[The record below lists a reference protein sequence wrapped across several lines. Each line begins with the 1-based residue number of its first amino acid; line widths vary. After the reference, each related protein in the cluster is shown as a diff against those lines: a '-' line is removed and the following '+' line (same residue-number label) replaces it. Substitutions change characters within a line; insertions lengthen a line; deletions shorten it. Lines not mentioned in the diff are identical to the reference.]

1 MSPVTALTYVLPH
14 RLLSAWARRLAHSSN
29 PKLKQWLIDTVV
41 RRFGVDLSEAV
52 LQLKAMGVPMR
63 WAFVT
68 GMVGVASLRLAA
80 LYFGWQLPALQ
91 MLQMHP

>member
-1 MSPVTALTYVLPH
+1 MTMPDD
-14 RLLSAWARRLAHSSN
+14 RLRQARERAGFPSAKSDA
-29 PKLKQWLIDTVV
+29 
-41 RRFGVDLSEAV
+41 E
-52 LQLKAMGVPMR
+52 AMGVPMR